1 MPKTTHPDLDLAQT
15 IRPGLDI
22 LANEIVIALKKRTRF
37 HQNLPIYKPGLV
49 LNDTNLS
56 LLSHVL
62 GRIENCH
69 AELGRYTY
77 AVQDAFTEVADVELI
92 IDRMPAT
99 SPVLAMPSGVGNRII
114 QFYSSW
120 VLRACPEG
128 SNSDHYGETVTSDV
142 NALLAI
148 MERVNLGKP
157 VAEAKFLSMPE
168 HFLATGGDRQAMLAL
183 LVHADRE
190 AAVLEL
196 ARELARHYVLPEEHA
211 VEFFEFM
218 IATTID
224 IEVDYLRLRI
234 RDES

>member
-1 MPKTTHPDLDLAQT
+1 MAKRSHPELDLAHS

-37 HQNLPIYKPGLV
+37 QQNAAIYQPGLV
-49 LNDTNLS
+49 LNDSNLS
-56 LLSHVL
+56 LLRHVL
-62 GRIENCH
+62 GRVENCH

-77 AVQDAFTEVADVELI
+77 AVQDAFTSVADVEPI
-92 IDRMPAT
+92 IDRTPAL
-99 SPVLAMPSGVGNRII
+99 SPVLMMPSGVGQRIV
-114 QFYSSW
+114 QFYCSW

-128 SNSDHYGETVTSDV
+128 ANPDNYGESVTSDV

-157 VAEAKFLSMPE
+157 VAEAKFLDMPE
-168 HFLATGGDRQAMLAL
+168 QFMETGGDRDAMLAL

-190 AAVLEL
+190 AAVLRL
-196 ARELARHYVLPEEHA
+196 ARELAHHYALAEEHT
-211 VEFFEFM
+211 VEVFEFM

-234 RDES
+234 SKGP